1 VRRKRAWGA
10 LKGRWVT
17 VRWSAVRRCSVASL
31 TVVTARRAV
40 PAELGDLDGFTV
52 TAFFAVSI
60 NPPSIVV
67 SVTTAPEAV

>member
-1 VRRKRAWGA
+1 
-10 LKGRWVT
+10 
-17 VRWSAVRRCSVASL
+17 VRRCSVASL